1 MIRPVNLPLAQGCE
15 NKFNSNRNCLHVL
28 SYFSVVEDVVK
39 IFEVCGVLCSIEKE
53 KYESFS
59 NGLFFLQN
67 AHPIRLFEF
76 HFVRTNVSLIIC
88 HDSLGDIFTW
98 KNTQVLTVFW
108 LYYCI
113 KRIKH
118 QLKCCT
124 KKAKKYVLG
133 AVQSLC
139 KHTRSKGG

>member
-15 NKFNSNRNCLHVL
+15 NKFNSNRSCLHVL

-39 IFEVCGVLCSIEKE
+39 IFEVSGVLCSIEKLF
-53 KYESFS
+53 KWP
-59 NGLFFLQN
+59 FFLQN

-76 HFVRTNVSLIIC
+76 HFVRTDVSVIIC
-88 HDSLGDIFTW
+88 HDSLGDIFIW

-139 KHTRSKGG
+139 GHTRFKGG

>member
-1 MIRPVNLPLAQGCE
+1 MIRPVNLSLAQGCE
-15 NKFNSNRNCLHVL
+15 NKFNSNRSCLHVL

-39 IFEVCGVLCSIEKE
+39 IFEVSGVLCSIEKLF
-53 KYESFS
+53 KW
-59 NGLFFLQN
+59 LFFLLN

-76 HFVRTNVSLIIC
+76 HFVRTDVSLIIC

-124 KKAKKYVLG
+124 KKTKKYVLG

-139 KHTRSKGG
+139 GHTRFKGG

>member
-15 NKFNSNRNCLHVL
+15 NKFNSNRRCLHVL

-39 IFEVCGVLCSIEKE
+39 IFEVSGVLCSIEKLF
-53 KYESFS
+53 KWP
-59 NGLFFLQN
+59 LFFYKMHIQLDY
-67 AHPIRLFEF
+67 LYFF
-76 HFVRTNVSLIIC
+76 DVSLIIC

-124 KKAKKYVLG
+124 KKVKKYVLG

-139 KHTRSKGG
+139 GHTRLKGG

>member
-15 NKFNSNRNCLHVL
+15 NKFNSNRSCLHVL

-39 IFEVCGVLCSIEKE
+39 IFEVSGVLCSIEKLF
-53 KYESFS
+53 KWPFFS
-59 NGLFFLQN
+59 QN

-76 HFVRTNVSLIIC
+76 HFVRTDVSVIIC

-133 AVQSLC
+133 AVQSLR
-139 KHTRSKGG
+139 KHTRLKGG

>member
-1 MIRPVNLPLAQGCE
+1 MIRLVNLPLAQGCE
-15 NKFNSNRNCLHVL
+15 NKFNSNRSCLHVL

-39 IFEVCGVLCSIEKE
+39 IFEVSGVLCSIEKLF
-53 KYESFS
+53 KWPF
-59 NGLFFLQN
+59 FFLLN

-76 HFVRTNVSLIIC
+76 HFVRTDVSLIIC
-88 HDSLGDIFTW
+88 HDSLGDILTW
-98 KNTQVLTVFW
+98 KITQVLTVFW

-118 QLKCCT
+118 HLKCCT

-139 KHTRSKGG
+139 KHTRFKGG